1 MKRKILF
8 IMMGLFLTA
17 LSLVSCTKKNDS
29 TNKIVKETEAVAAQ
43 TELQGAVS
51 ETSEKDANNYEKQL
65 EDQIKEKMKNFPPAI
80 EFCAEY
86 SFEPLND
93 YDLKLV
99 DFIINEEKIID
110 CFYDGALL
118 CSADCVK
125 GATDRVYNNCIPT
138 ENGWAYSAGFETSLD
153 GTNYYGLI
161 NLNKGILKV
170 YKSLQYEHQATP
182 PFYSGNSKYFVIEN
196 IGVVRESYYDTK
208 TFKNVKE
215 QYGGFLEVYDF
226 ETNDLVFKIDR
237 SLLHKTMSLSI
248 EKIDYIDD
256 NFHIE
261 IGNYYDSNE
270 FVDFNLSRDEEGFHY
285 IINDSFSY
293 DDDI

>member
-1 MKRKILF
+1 MKTKTIILGMCLLL
-8 IMMGLFLTA
+8 ITLLQ
-17 LSLVSCTKKNDS
+17 VSCAKKNYS
-29 TNKIVKETEAVAAQ
+29 SNRIEAETETVVAQ
-43 TELQGAVS
+43 EELQGAVS
-51 ETSEKDANNYEKQL
+51 DSSEKESNNYEKQL

-99 DFIINEEKIID
+99 DFIVNEENIIN
-110 CFYDGALL
+110 CFYDSTLL
-118 CSADCVK
+118 CSVDCIK
-125 GATDRVYNNCIPT
+125 GVTDKIYNNCIPT

-153 GTNYYGLI
+153 ETNYYGLI

-196 IGVVRESYYDTK
+196 IGVVREAYYDTK

>member
-1 MKRKILF
+1 MKTKTIFFVMCLLL
-8 IMMGLFLTA
+8 IA
-17 LSLVSCTKKNDS
+17 LLQVSCTKKNDS
-29 TNKIVKETEAVAAQ
+29 TNKIVQETETVAAQ
-43 TELQGAVS
+43 EELQGAVS
-51 ETSEKDANNYEKQL
+51 ETSEKESNNYEKQL
-65 EDQIKEKMKNFPPAI
+65 EDQIKEKMRNFPPAI

-99 DFIINEEKIID
+99 DFIINGEKIID
-110 CFYDGALL
+110 CFYDGTLL

-153 GTNYYGLI
+153 ETNYYGLI

-170 YKSLQYEHQATP
+170 YKSLQYEYQATP

-196 IGVVRESYYDTK
+196 IGVVREAYYDTK

-256 NFHIE
+256 NFHIK
-261 IGNYYDSNE
+261 IGNYYDSDE

>member
-17 LSLVSCTKKNDS
+17 LSLVSCAKKNDS
-29 TNKIVKETEAVAAQ
+29 TNKIVKETETIAAQ
-43 TELQGAVS
+43 AELQGAVS

-65 EDQIKEKMKNFPPAI
+65 EDQIKEKMRNFPPAI

-153 GTNYYGLI
+153 ETNYYGLI

-270 FVDFNLSRDEEGFHY
+270 FVDFNLFRDEEGFHY